1 MKKLLLNSA
10 KTLRLVGLVILAGA
24 FTITQTGCSTEGCTE
39 ATATNFDD
47 KADDDDG
54 SCIFERDA
62 IIGSYNNSTDGCLPG
77 ESFNMTVTAGP
88 GSTNQISISNFGG
101 FGSAVSVNATV
112 TGSSIS
118 LQSGS
123 LGAGSS
129 LLSGSGSISG
139 SLLTINYTYDDQ
151 GGDQFTCTIN
161 ATKSN

>member
-62 IIGSYNNSTDGCLPG
+62 IIGSYSVSGTVVCGVTANSTVSGVPFVIASSTVANNKVVVTFLG
-77 ESFNMTVTAGP
+77 VSLTGTVSASSFAIDSQT
-88 GSTNQISISNFGG
+88 
-101 FGSAVSVNATV
+101 
-112 TGSSIS
+112 TGIFTYT
-118 LQSGS
+118 
-123 LGAGSS
+123 
-129 LLSGSGSISG
+129 GSGSVIGNSINVTFNEVDSAIPETCIYTLNG
-139 SLLTINYTYDDQ
+139 SRQ
-151 GGDQFTCTIN
+151 
-161 ATKSN
+161 